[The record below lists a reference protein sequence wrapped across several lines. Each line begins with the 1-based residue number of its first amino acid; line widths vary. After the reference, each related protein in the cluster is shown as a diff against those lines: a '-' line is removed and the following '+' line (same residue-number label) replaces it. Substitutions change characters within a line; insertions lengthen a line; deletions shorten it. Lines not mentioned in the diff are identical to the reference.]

1 MILHLLVPKG
11 MMGGKETGNQ
21 QNIWLLV
28 YAKSLTKYHKVLKV
42 SPSISK
48 SQKYHKVS

>member
-11 MMGGKETGNQ
+11 MMGEKKQETNKTSGSLYTQ
-21 QNIWLLV
+21 
-28 YAKSLTKYHKVLKV
+28 KSLTKYHKVLKV